1 MWYIYTMEYY
11 TVVSR
16 SNFYH
21 LKWRGWT
28 WRIYANHNKPVREG
42 QIPYDLTYRWNLMNK
57 NKLRE
62 K

>member
-1 MWYIYTMEYY
+1 MEYY

-21 LKWRGWT
+21 LKWHVWT
-28 WRIYANHNKPVREG
+28 WRIYANCNKPVSER
-42 QIPYDLTYRWNLMNK
+42 QIPHDLTYRWNLMNK